1 MAGWLKLHRTISDW
15 EWYTDA
21 NVMRL
26 FLHLLI
32 KANYKPSRFRGFDV
46 PVGSVV
52 AGRTAL
58 SAQLGM
64 SEQQVRTA
72 LDKLLSTNEIT
83 INSTNKFSII
93 SICCWDKYQDDNQ
106 QDNHQVTNKQPT
118 DNQQVTTSKEGNKD
132 TREEGKNIT
141 AISEPIQFAQWYESY
156 PRKIGKKAAEKAFNS
171 AIKSGV
177 TIEQLTQGV
186 AAYNQEI
193 KDAGTSTQYIKHPS
207 TWLNQGC
214 YDDDHAQIVHDNAGR
229 DNKKPR
235 SIFEIGDEV
244 AARMG
249 WE

>member
-1 MAGWLKLHRTISDW
+1 MAGWLKLHRTIEDW

-26 FLHLLI
+26 FLHLLV
-32 KANYKPSRFRGFDV
+32 KANYKPSRFKGQEV
-46 PVGSVV
+46 PAGSVV

-93 SICCWDKYQDDNQ
+93 SILCWGKYQDDNQ
-106 QDNHQVTNKQPT
+106 QDNQQVTNKQPT
-118 DNQQVTTSKEGNKD
+118 DNQQVTTSKEGKKVKK
-132 TREEGKNIT
+132 EEGNNIT
-141 AISEPIQFAQWYESY
+141 VIFQPDNFNDWYSQY
-156 PRKIGKKAAEKAFNS
+156 PRKIGKKAAEKAFAK
-171 AIKSGV
+171 AIKDGV
-177 TIEQLTQGV
+177 TIDQLNQGV
-186 AAYNQEI
+186 EAYNQEI
-193 KDAGTSTQYIKHPS
+193 SDAGTSTKFIKHPS

-214 YDDDHAQIVHDNAGR
+214 YDDDHGQIIHDKPGR
-229 DNKKPR
+229 DDKKPR

-244 AARMG
+244 ATRMG